1 MKPQQKT
8 AIYIRV
14 STQDQTPENQK
25 NPLIEYCNREGL
37 EYEIF
42 EEFASGAKESRP
54 ELDKMMQG
62 IRAGKFDK
70 VLVWKLDRL
79 GRSLQHLLLLIS
91 EFKNKKIG
99 FISLTEGFDTTTPQG
114 KLFFSIAGA
123 FAEFERQLIV
133 ERVKAGLER
142 AKKSGVKLGRRKGS
156 KDKKRR
162 RTSGYVNRWLK
173 DGNK

>member
-1 MKPQQKT
+1 MNNKV

-62 IRAGKFDK
+62 IRAGKFNK